1 LDRLIRDCA
10 PHFAG
15 AFKVKFDAINTA
27 FVETDELI
35 SKHISD
41 DVLHPSIF
49 QIMPRRMYFG
59 PARATS
65 IDLCVRDLIRASQF
79 ADTTRVVAEAVDHPF
94 EDCAISYFPTKRRS
108 NTVGRANFVARLVD
122 EMQPDVVV
130 VQAHLPTA
138 SAIARRCP
146 QTQVVLHSHTFQKA
160 SYNRMSISGQ
170 LHRAFKRERYR
181 RLAGLIHVS
190 EACARDFVA
199 AWPDVKIPQAVI
211 YNAFDFSEW
220 RPLQV
225 RTQEILCV
233 GRCIDTKGIWE
244 AAQAVTQVLP
254 SHPGWRARFIL
265 STVLVEPQYFA
276 SVRAALAP
284 LGDRVQIEVQQP
296 FSVVKA
302 ACERAAI
309 ALVPSKWSEPF
320 GRTALEAHAGA
331 AALISSGTGGLREA
345 SGEHALYLPDVS
357 AGAIAQSIDVLI
369 GSAEMRT
376 KLAQGGAA
384 WARQRLSV
392 QLQAENLDKFL
403 ATMWQQAQPS
413 GGRS

>member
-1 LDRLIRDCA
+1 MKL
-10 PHFAG
+10 
-15 AFKVKFDAINTA
+15 DAINTA
-27 FVETDELI
+27 FVEADALI
-35 SKHISD
+35 AQHIPD
-41 DVLHPSIF
+41 DLLRPLIF

-65 IDLCVRDLIRASQF
+65 IDLCVRDLVRASRF
-79 ADTTRVVAEAVDHPF
+79 ADTTRVIAEAVEQPF
-94 EDCAISYFPTKRRS
+94 EDCAISYFPANGRS
-108 NTVGRANFVARLVD
+108 NTISRANFVARLVS
-122 EMQPDVVV
+122 ELRPNVVV

-146 QTQVVLHSHTFQKA
+146 ETRVVLHSHTFQKS

-181 RLAGLIHVS
+181 RLAGIIHVS
-190 EACARDFVA
+190 EACARDFA
-199 AWPDVKIPQAVI
+199 GAWPDVKIPQAVI

-220 RPLQV
+220 RPAQNRV
-225 RTQEILCV
+225 QEILCV
-233 GRCIDTKGIWE
+233 GRCIDTKGMLE
-244 AAQAVTQVLP
+244 AAQAVAQALP

-265 STVLVEPQYFA
+265 STVNVEPQYFA
-276 SVRAALAP
+276 SVQAALAP
-284 LGDRVQIEVQQP
+284 LGSRAQIEVQQP

-302 ACERAAI
+302 ACEQAAI
-309 ALVPSKWSEPF
+309 ALVPSKWAEPF
-320 GRTALEAHAGA
+320 GRTALEAHAGG

-345 SGEHALYLPDVS
+345 SGDHALYLSQVS
-357 AGAIAQSIDVLI
+357 SREISKAIHMLI

-392 QLQAENLDKFL
+392 EDQAENLQKFL
-403 ATMWQQAQPS
+403 ATMWRQQQLPKGAAL
-413 GGRS
+413 RS